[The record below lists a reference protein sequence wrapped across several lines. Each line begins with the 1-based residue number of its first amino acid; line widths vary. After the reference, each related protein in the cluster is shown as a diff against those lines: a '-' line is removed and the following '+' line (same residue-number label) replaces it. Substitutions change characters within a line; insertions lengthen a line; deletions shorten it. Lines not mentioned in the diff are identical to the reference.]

1 MNLPAYLAL
10 LSGVLPDFDIYFR
23 PYLQHHT
30 YTHSLLVLGPVV
42 AVLSYRYGRIGVG
55 FSIGLLSHL
64 LADSLVGS
72 IPLLYP
78 LYPNL
83 NVGLSLG
90 LPSLADTFLEIGAF
104 GLVIFYAFLN
114 GDYKLVFQARKESLL
129 LGIPLV
135 AIVTLTLLFAGDNN
149 IPLTTFAFSRRALT
163 IITLGHISL
172 TGILAVGVV
181 QGLRAY
187 LRKAPVN
194 GPLADSA
201 SKTPPSQTGA

>member
-42 AVLSYRYGRIGVG
+42 AVLSYRYGRIGVA
-55 FSIGLLSHL
+55 FSMGLLSHL

-72 IPLLYP
+72 IPLLFP

-83 NVGLSLG
+83 DVGLNLG
-90 LPSLADTFLEIGAF
+90 LPGLADTFLEIGAF
-104 GLVIFYAFLN
+104 GLVIFYAFPN
-114 GDYKLVFQARKESLL
+114 EDYKLVFETRKESLL
-129 LGIPLV
+129 LGIPLF

-149 IPLTTFAFSRRALT
+149 IPLTIFAFSRRALT
-163 IITLGHISL
+163 VITLGHILL
-172 TGILAVGVV
+172 TGILAVGVL
-181 QGLRAY
+181 QGFRGY
-187 LRKAPVN
+187 LRKAAVN
-194 GPLADSA
+194 GLLADSA
-201 SKTPPSQTGA
+201 SRTPI